1 MNETSLRNAV
11 LLAVSKLG
19 ARLFRNNTG
28 MAWIGRSEKILKAST
43 VRVFPGDVV
52 IREAR
57 PLHAGLVKGGADLI
71 GWTSTRIEPEDVGRT
86 VAVFTALELKTG
98 RLKATPEQANFVE
111 QIKMAG
117 GIAGIVRDVEEA
129 TRLLQVGAIGVVPDP

>member
-1 MNETSLRNAV
+1 MNETSLRNSV

-28 MAWIGRSEKILKAST
+28 QAWIGRSERISKACT

-57 PLHAGLVKGGADLI
+57 PLHAGLVKGGSDLV
-71 GWTSTRIEPEDVGRT
+71 GWSPVVIEAIDVGRT
-86 VAVFTALELKTG
+86 IAVFTAMELKTG
-98 RLKATPEQANFVE
+98 KLKATPEQANFLRVIVE
-111 QIKMAG
+111 AG
-117 GIAGIVRDVEEA
+117 GIAGIVRSPEDAIE
-129 TRLLQVGAIGVVPDP
+129 LLK